1 MINAIILSKDK
12 ACQLDLL
19 IESISKNCKNIF
31 NIKVIYESSNSSFEL
46 GYNKL
51 KEKLYYKNRFG
62 LDFPIRWYERKN
74 KNLSQDILNTL
85 DDSVDLTCLLNDENI
100 FFSNFGSYK
109 SILNLFRKEPLA
121 SLSLRLGD
129 NTVIQNPY
137 SIGRYFIDK
146 PEKFSLIDNK
156 FIGWDAS
163 LIKPFTNFGM
173 PFSHNG
179 HVYTTKL
186 LKHVLSVTEI
196 DEIDSLEKSIQQN
209 LYSGVFASSVSPF
222 MACLKS
228 SVVVTNSATA
238 LSDPEDFE
246 QIFDTSL
253 FSVNERYLHGYK
265 IDYDFFNFSNISKP
279 FQQHVT
285 RFRRENNMQYGR

>member
-19 IESISKNCKNIF
+19 IQSISKSCKNIF
-31 NIKVIYESSNSSFEL
+31 NIKVIYEASNNSFEL
-46 GYNKL
+46 GYDKL

-85 DDSVDLTCLLNDENI
+85 DHSVDLTCLLNDENI

-109 SILNLFRKEPLA
+109 SLVNLFRKEPLA
-121 SLSLRLGD
+121 SLSLRIGD

-137 SIGRYFIDK
+137 SPDKYFIDK
-146 PEKFSLIDNK
+146 PENFSLIGDK
-156 FIGWDAS
+156 FIGWDAA
-163 LIKPFTNFGM
+163 LVKPFTNFGM

-179 HVYTTKL
+179 HIYTTKL
-186 LKHVLSVTEI
+186 ISHVLSLTEI
-196 DEIDSLEKSIQQN
+196 DEIESLEKSIQQN
-209 LYSGVFASSVSPF
+209 LYSGGFAAAVPPF

-228 SVVVTNSATA
+228 SVLVTNSATA
-238 LSDPEDFE
+238 LSDSEDFD
-246 QIFDTSL
+246 QKFDTSL
-253 FSVNERYLHGYK
+253 FSVNERYLHGYE

-279 FQQHVT
+279 FQTHIT
-285 RFRRENNMQYGR
+285 KFRRENNMQYGH